1 MARRQVII
9 SLAAAVVLVNPTAA
23 IAQPGPL
30 VPDPA
35 GLISFPAGYSYT
47 NLITSCVTPATSTES
62 GVTFP
67 YPDDPDGNVLFQ
79 GPRGETWLLEQRGA
93 HAAAAG

>member
-1 MARRQVII
+1 MARRQVIV
-9 SLAAAVVLVNPTAA
+9 SLAAAVVLLNPTAA

-47 NLITSCVTPATSTES
+47 NLITSCQTPATSTES

-67 YPDDPDGNVLFQ
+67 YPDDCEDGERALVLSAGGDEKYFC
-79 GPRGETWLLEQRGA
+79 PIDLE
-93 HAAAAG
+93 